1 MKQHD
6 SFLSLQNGSH
16 PLCTYVSLDV
26 RFAYLL
32 KIKHIAGR
40 GGSSSEYKKTYNYM
54 SAITNMVQQVL
65 AQGAINQLSK
75 KLGVGSNVTQM
86 VVSAG
91 LPLIM
96 KALSKNTKQQSGA
109 ESLFNAV
116 KDDRHDGGIL
126 GQLDNLIGNPDS
138 GQGAG
143 ILKHLLGG
151 QQQNVFS
158 GLSKGTGM
166 PESGVQEI
174 FKVLAPVV
182 MGTLGKQQREE
193 QLDLSSLVGR
203 IQETEVEM
211 EQQAP
216 REMGFIGNLLD
227 KDGDGRI
234 DDDLKNIGMSV
245 LGSLFK

>member
-1 MKQHD
+1 
-6 SFLSLQNGSH
+6 
-16 PLCTYVSLDV
+16 
-26 RFAYLL
+26 
-32 KIKHIAGR
+32 
-40 GGSSSEYKKTYNYM
+40 
-54 SAITNMVQQVL
+54 MVQQVL

-75 KLGVGSNVTQM
+75 KLGVGSNITQM
-86 VVSAG
+86 VIAAG

-96 KALSKNTKQQSGA
+96 KALSKNTKEQSGA

-116 KDDRHDGGIL
+116 TDQRHDGGVL
-126 GQLDNLIGNPDS
+126 GHVEDLIGNPDA

-151 QQQNVFS
+151 QQESVFS

-166 PESGVQEI
+166 PESGVQDI
-174 FKVLAPVV
+174 LKVLAPVV

-193 QLDLSSLVGR
+193 KLDLNALVGR
-203 IQETEVEM
+203 IQETESTLEN
-211 EQQAP
+211 EAP

-234 DDDLKNIGMSV
+234 DDDLKDIGMSV